1 MEENF
6 NKISSTLFV
15 PMRGRIYATENF
27 PNLLRDEEALKLKN
41 KLPPEKGNQS
51 QYTYLASAIRSKNMD
66 EYINTF
72 LQNNTN
78 GVIIEIGCGLETTY
92 FRHKINNNVQWYS
105 MDLPEVIDYREKLIP
120 IGENQKLI
128 KGDILKTDWIN
139 NIKNDIGNKPI
150 LIIASGLFHYFSKE
164 DVIKAIQNLMIFE
177 NVELVFD
184 ALNYLGIKGVKR
196 YMKQL
201 GHSDAIMYFYVNDAN
216 DLCHEIGESVKLIKE
231 EKYYS
236 KISKEGM
243 DFMTKSSMIASDL
256 FNMVKMIHL
265 KLK

>member
-1 MEENF
+1 MEKTF
-6 NKISSTLFV
+6 NKKSSTLFI
-15 PMRGRIYATENF
+15 PMRGRIYSTENF
-27 PNLLRDEEALKLKN
+27 PNILKDEEALKLKN
-41 KLPPEKGNQS
+41 KIPPEKGNQS

-72 LQNNTN
+72 LNNKHN
-78 GVIIEIGCGLETTY
+78 GIILEIGCGLETTY
-92 FRHKINNNVQWYS
+92 FRHIINNDNQWYS
-105 MDLPEVIDYREKLIP
+105 MDLPEVIDYREQLIP
-120 IGENQKLI
+120 IGDKQKLI

-139 NIKNDIGNKPI
+139 NIKNEIGNRPV
-150 LIIASGLFHYFSKE
+150 LVIASGLFHYFTKE
-164 DVIKAIQNLMIFE
+164 DVIKSIQNLMIFE

-201 GHSDAIMYFYVNDAN
+201 GHDDTIMYFYVNDAK
-216 DLCHEIGESVKLIKE
+216 DLCLEIGENVKLIKE

-243 DFMTKSSMIASDL
+243 NFVTKTSMVVSDL
-256 FNMVKMIHL
+256 FNMCKMIHL
-265 KLK
+265 KIK